1 MYISV
6 LCFIFIS
13 NKQVPSFL
21 PSYTIPSYV
30 DLPPQLL
37 SLATAL
43 QSSSIFGYCPPV
55 LFYLWL
61 LPSSPLLSLATALQ
75 SSSIF
80 GYCPPVLFYLW
91 LLPSS
96 PLLSLATALQSSSIF
111 GYCPPVLFY
120 LWLLPS
126 RSSSFTSVFL
136 MKSNHLNRG
145 LPLLQYHNYVSMLYT
160 CLY

>member
-1 MYISV
+1 MMRETTRFHRMWTF
-6 LCFIFIS
+6 LR
-13 NKQVPSFL
+13 SFYLWLL
-21 PSYTIPSYV
+21 PSSP
-30 DLPPQLL
+30 LL

-111 GYCPPVLFY
+111 GYCPPVLFFH
-120 LWLLPS
+120 LCFLDAIKPPQSRPS
-126 RSSSFTSVFL
+126 YSS
-136 MKSNHLNRG
+136 
-145 LPLLQYHNYVSMLYT
+145 VS
-160 CLY
+160 